1 MKKIAALL
9 FILALT
15 LLLGGCEDSM
25 IVKVAVEC
33 ADLNNN
39 YNNTESIIWDD
50 PEEGAVTTEERI
62 YPGDEGYPGVAEGN
76 VSKQTPIFT
85 TSDLIQADIVDYK
98 ILDYVKESGDF
109 IYYYAGKTTGK
120 EFLGAYE
127 YYDEVAIVNP
137 VNETYIPVKGDYE
150 FLITDE
156 ASVFQYSEGLNN
168 TYYFK
173 FQEFV
178 YKYQYSASEADS
190 EGNRT
195 GGKVT
200 QNSHSTWKIYGNL
213 SNSYG
218 FTSEQHRTC
227 TDLITLSNDMVLYS
241 AVFYA
246 DDSAWDSIDIEID
259 DDGNLVGDVGD
270 VITEDTY
277 ALYQLDFRTDKTL
290 EEEFAGAVNSADG
303 TLSGPYSCLPS
314 GQTLNA
320 CSFPKDEILIYTM
333 SSSNSRVYAL
343 AYKNR
348 ILGIGGEPDKDIGVG
363 AYTGLNGD
371 KYIAMFRENET
382 LIYKI
387 GYTIDLSGML
397 TEAEMTYVC
406 TIPAYLYSTITKHQI
421 LILDDNNIY
430 AAAINGLYSREGKIR
445 NGCYYAL
452 FQYDSDQI
460 IAVGFD
466 NTIYQRIYTYPA
478 TTLESGEVVADTT
491 KDPID
496 VDLYP
501 TAGLD
506 TDLAYARCYV
516 YNINSATN
524 NEPQEKQST
533 K

>member
-1 MKKIAALL
+1 MKKIAAVLL
-9 FILALT
+9 TVAIIVLM
-15 LLLGGCEDSM
+15 GGCEDSM

-39 YNNTESIIWDD
+39 FNNTTSPTTWED
-50 PEEGAVTTEERI
+50 PEDGATSVEERI
-62 YPGDEGYPGVAEGN
+62 YPGDEGYPGVAEGT
-76 VSKQTPIFT
+76 VSSQKPIFT
-85 TSDLIQADIVDYK
+85 TSDLIQSDIVDYK
-98 ILDYVKESGDF
+98 VLDYVKESGDF

-137 VNETYIPVKGDYE
+137 VQEIYIPIKGDYE
-150 FLITDE
+150 FLVTDE
-156 ASVFQYSEGLNN
+156 ASVFQYSEGLNKA
-168 TYYFK
+168 YYFK

-178 YKYQYSASEADS
+178 YKYQYSASETDS
-190 EGNRT
+190 AGNRT

-200 QNSHSTWKIYGNL
+200 QHPHSMWTIYSGL

-246 DDSAWDSIDIEID
+246 DDSAWDAMDIDID
-259 DDGNLVGDVGD
+259 DDGNIVGEVGD

-277 ALYQLDFRTDKTL
+277 ALYQLDFRTEKTL
-290 EEEFAGAVNSADG
+290 EEEMAGAINSADG
-303 TLSGPYSCLPS
+303 TLSGSYSCLPS

-333 SSSNSRVYAL
+333 STSENSRVYAL

-348 ILGIGGEPDKDIGVG
+348 ILGMGGEPDKDIGVG

-387 GYTIDLSGML
+387 GYTIDSSGML
-397 TEAEMTYVC
+397 TEAEMNYVC
-406 TIPAYLYSTITKHQI
+406 TIPAYLYSTISKHQI
-421 LILDDNNIY
+421 LILDDDHIY
-430 AAAINGLYSREGKIR
+430 AAAIDGLYGREGKIR

-452 FQYDSDQI
+452 FEYDHNQI

-466 NTIYQRIYTYPA
+466 DLIYQKITTYPA
-478 TTLESGEVVADTT
+478 IVLSSGEVVADTS

-496 VDLYP
+496 VDIYP

-506 TDLAYARCYV
+506 TDLAFARCYV
-516 YNINSATN
+516 YNIS
-524 NEPQEKQST
+524 
-533 K
+533 